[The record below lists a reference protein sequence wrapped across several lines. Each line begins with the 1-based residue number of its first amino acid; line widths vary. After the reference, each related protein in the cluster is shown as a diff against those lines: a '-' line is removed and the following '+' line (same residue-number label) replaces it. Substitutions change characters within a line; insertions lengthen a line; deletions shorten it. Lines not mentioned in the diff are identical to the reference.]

1 MALIDGI
8 VDRLFVPLAR
18 TTWQTRR
25 PVGHVDRE
33 LHCVVAAVEDVAEG
47 CKAFTLERADGEPLP
62 AWFPGAHIDVVLP
75 SGRLRQYSLNGM
87 RNDQRRW
94 RIAVRRIA
102 EEDGGGGGS
111 LEMHALTVGDP
122 LTVKGP
128 RDAFPFVFNP
138 QGYLFV
144 AGGIGITPI
153 LPMLRRTARLDRV
166 PWTLVYTGRTRASM
180 PFLAELAE
188 ITSGHPDRVH
198 IWPDDEHG
206 TPDAATIVSLAPP
219 GAMLYTC
226 GPAPMIDAIRAVIPD
241 PQVDSLHYERFS
253 PPPVR
258 GGKPCR
264 VTLARSDVFVEVGPS
279 ESALSAVRRVRPTQ
293 AYSCQQGF
301 CGTCKVRVLSG
312 VVEHRDHVLTPY
324 ERDGHMMLCV
334 SRAKGEVVLDL

>member
-1 MALIDGI
+1 MSLIDGI
-8 VDRLFVPLAR
+8 VDRVFMPLAR
-18 TTWQTRR
+18 TAWQTRH
-25 PVGHVDRE
+25 PVGHVDRD
-33 LHCVVAAVEDVAEG
+33 LPCVVTAVEDVADG
-47 CKAFTLERADGEPLP
+47 CKAFTLARVDGEPLP
-62 AWFPGAHIDVVLP
+62 AWFPGAHIDVALP

-87 RNDQRRW
+87 RNDKHHW
-94 RIAVRRIA
+94 RIAVRRIPL
-102 EEDGGGGGS
+102 ENGGGGGS
-111 LEMHALTVGDP
+111 LEMHELSVGDS

-188 ITSGHPDRVH
+188 ITSGHADRVH
-198 IWPDDEHG
+198 IWPDDEYG
-206 TPDAATIVSLAPP
+206 APNGAEIVALAPP

-226 GPAPMIDAIRAVIPD
+226 GPAPMIEAIRAVIPD
-241 PQVDSLHYERFS
+241 PQIDSLHYERFS

-258 GGKPCR
+258 GGKPFTVR
-264 VTLARSDVFVEVGPS
+264 LARSEVSVEVGPD

-312 VVEHRDHVLTPY
+312 AVEHRDHVLTSY

-334 SRAKGEVVLDL
+334 SRAKDEVVLDL